1 MVKDVRLETKVS
13 QKTGK
18 EYRVLIIRFIN
29 GYEKQVF
36 LEKAEEYMIEQMS
49 K

>member
-1 MVKDVRLETKVS
+1 MVKNVRLETKTS

-18 EYRVLIIRFIN
+18 EYKVLIITFIN